1 MHLRYALAAATA
13 AVFLSA
19 GGIAQAQ
26 QTTPG
31 TGGGTKTM
39 PSERQSTP
47 PTSRDSMPGKR
58 SGALDSGSL
67 SEVKDDKAMVKGLNV
82 SAKDLADMDIYGA
95 DGKKIGEIDKVL
107 ADSSGDI
114 KAVTVDVGGFL
125 GIGSREVLVSLD
137 NLQKG
142 TKKDQLRTSMTKKE
156 IEALSEYKAPASS
169 SPGRK
174 SSPGMAPSDSPTR
187 APTTK

>member
-1 MHLRYALAAATA
+1 MHLRYTLAAATA
-13 AVFLSA
+13 AVFLTA
-19 GGIAQAQ
+19 GGFAQAQ
-26 QTTPG
+26 QSAPDTG
-31 TGGGTKTM
+31 TGTKTM

-47 PTSRDSMPGKR
+47 PTTRDSMPGK
-58 SGALDSGSL
+58 STGALDSGSL
-67 SEVKDDKAMVKGLNV
+67 SEVKDDKAMVKSLAV
-82 SAKDLADMDIYGA
+82 SAKDLADMDIYGS
-95 DGKKIGEIDKVL
+95 DNKKIGEIDKVL

-142 TKKDQLRTSMTKKE
+142 AKKDQLRTSMTKKE
-156 IEALSEYKAPASS
+156 IESLSEWKEPASS

-174 SSPGMAPSDSPTR
+174 SSPGMAPSESPTR
-187 APTTK
+187 SPSTK